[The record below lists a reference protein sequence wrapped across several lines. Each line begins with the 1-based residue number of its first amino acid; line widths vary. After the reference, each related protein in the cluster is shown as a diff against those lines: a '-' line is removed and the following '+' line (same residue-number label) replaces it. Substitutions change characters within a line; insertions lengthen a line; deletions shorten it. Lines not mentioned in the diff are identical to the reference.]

1 MCTKVCIWKQ
11 WKTPQ
16 NRIKNLMKLG
26 VDKDT
31 AWITAYTD
39 SRIAYVCQRRVM
51 NFAINKERLTQFE
64 LPSILRSCQW
74 QVALVI
80 FDSFGDLVEFW
91 LFVKSGGKKIFDTV
105 VNHCSQL
112 CFLFLSRGYQDSIPK
127 VLEISISISIS
138 FNYFNLI
145 VCSFRKPI

>member
-1 MCTKVCIWKQ
+1 MNDASLLIASQSIRNACAKSGHFRRFRGCLFVFLKRKMGSEWCQNGVTRGKVWF
-11 WKTPQ
+11 
-16 NRIKNLMKLG
+16 
-26 VDKDT
+26 
-31 AWITAYTD
+31 Y
-39 SRIAYVCQRRVM
+39 
-51 NFAINKERLTQFE
+51 
-64 LPSILRSCQW
+64 
-74 QVALVI
+74 
-80 FDSFGDLVEFW
+80 FW

>member
-1 MCTKVCIWKQ
+1 MNDASLLIASQSIRNACAKSGHSRRFRGCLFYVLEKRKRREWR
-11 WKTPQ
+11 Q
-16 NRIKNLMKLG
+16 NG
-26 VDKDT
+26 VT
-31 AWITAYTD
+31 IGNMWFY
-39 SRIAYVCQRRVM
+39 S
-51 NFAINKERLTQFE
+51 
-64 LPSILRSCQW
+64 
-74 QVALVI
+74 
-80 FDSFGDLVEFW
+80 W